1 MMTHLV
7 HYNSNID
14 WVEPKGTRGVVF
26 ALRCCPDAR
35 LGDGDGLPLLLLLQA
50 QHAAGLRVLR
60 QELCPACPG
69 QIILVTL
76 LLVKLK
82 LG

>member
-7 HYNSNID
+7 HYNLDIN
-14 WVEPKGTRGVVF
+14 WVEPKGTGRVVF
-26 ALRCCPDAR
+26 ALRCCPDAS

-60 QELCPACPG
+60 QELCPARPG

-82 LG
+82 HG